1 MAHTNSKEHLMHT
14 ILKTLLIFAF
24 TALALPAQAALNIF
38 ACEPEWAALAQE
50 LAGDKASIYAATNA
64 LQDPH
69 HVEARPSL
77 IAKARRAQLV
87 VCTGAELEIGWL
99 PVILHESSNPD
110 IAPGKPGNFE
120 AAHYVNMLEVPGR
133 LDRADGDVHAA
144 GNPHIQLDARNYL
157 PIAQALSARMT
168 ELDPANA
175 AYYGKRL
182 QDFNS
187 TWQAAIKR
195 WEALALPLKG
205 QPALVQHRAYPY
217 LEAWLGLKQ
226 VAELEAK
233 PGMEPSA
240 AHLAKV
246 LAQLQTNPA
255 RMVIRAAYQD
265 AKPSEWIAQRA
276 HLNAVELPF
285 SVGGNAA
292 SKDLVSFFDD
302 TIARLRAGL
311 K

>member
-1 MAHTNSKEHLMHT
+1 MHT
-14 ILKTLLIFAF
+14 MLKMLAVFLL

-38 ACEPEWAALAQE
+38 ACEPEWGALAQE
-50 LAGDKASIYAATNA
+50 LAGDKASIYTATTA

-69 HVEARPSL
+69 HVQARPSL
-77 IAKARRAQLV
+77 IARARRAQLV

-99 PVILHESSNPD
+99 PLILHESANPV
-110 IAPGKPGNFE
+110 IAADRPGYFE
-120 AAHYVNMLEVPGR
+120 AAHYVQMLEVPSR

-157 PIAQALSARMT
+157 PIAQALAARLS

-175 AYYGKRL
+175 GFYSNRL
-182 QDFNS
+182 QAFS
-187 TWQAAIKR
+187 QSWQAALKR
-195 WEALALPLKG
+195 WEIQAAPLRG
-205 QPALVQHRAYPY
+205 QPVLVQHRAYPY

-240 AHLAKV
+240 AHLAQV
-246 LAQLQTNPA
+246 LSQLQQQPA

-265 AKPSEWIAQRA
+265 EKPSEWIAQRA
-276 HLNAVELPF
+276 HINAVSLPF
-285 SVGGNAA
+285 SVGGTAA
-292 SKDLVSFFDD
+292 AKDLYGLFDD
-302 TIARLRAGL
+302 TIARLLAGL